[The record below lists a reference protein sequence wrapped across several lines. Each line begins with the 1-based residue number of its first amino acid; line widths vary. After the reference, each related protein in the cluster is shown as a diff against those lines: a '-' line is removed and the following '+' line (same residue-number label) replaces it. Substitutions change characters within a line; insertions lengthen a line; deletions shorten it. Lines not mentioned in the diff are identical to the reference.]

1 MNGQVVSLVDYNE
14 HEALRKKA
22 DKIYDIFYN
31 GDKLS
36 GFERDV
42 ERRYLAAKLEKL
54 NKYKKA
60 KTERYKVR
68 WTISDINRFQ
78 EHENYRMTDP
88 EFLAKAR
95 PEFSYFSMDESI
107 KHLYTYLDIRN
118 VGRIRRFWVWL
129 TEMRIYERSRHR
141 NQLQAK
147 VILQKLFQY
156 PDSWEFVN
164 QLEVEEDFHINHS
177 IVNMHIWLIITRL
190 RDFTKNKFAEDLGL
204 DLIDTFN
211 GFTRKEIYDLDV
223 MRKERKIDNIENY
236 LYAIRKNFDN
246 HFYINGKT
254 AENPYFKIDA
264 LVWSCIYHEKIPR
277 YSDKVYKMS
286 EYLIR
291 CFKFIKTLSFQEIEG
306 GNIDWNA
313 CRIPI
318 NYEDRVIKYNIPLS
332 EYEFK
337 REMNS
342 SYKVKK
348 YHYNYRWAEELTEE
362 NLKKT
367 FVNMVAHDRLYSG
380 NEKSVKKED
389 LDFDALKGEAKKEMI
404 FRLQQKLDEYGNLPT
419 DNDEF
424 FVDANKKQSV
434 LASQFEVWQKNMI
447 LPLSEQ
453 ISEQHERKKLRE
465 EVEKKQ
471 QGDPDNIF
479 DGDAYDPTAFLDLE
493 KYKKVRKEA
502 LKNTYTTEQIEKQ
515 NTQKRRIAELRKFE
529 KGESVDMRILKRKK
543 GMSKY
548 RAPVEDEVD
557 DVDDHIKMKKENK
570 SKLRFW

>member
-1 MNGQVVSLVDYNE
+1 MNGQVVSLGDYNE

-22 DKIYDIFYN
+22 DKIYDIFYH

-348 YHYNYRWAEELTEE
+348 YHYNYRWPEELTEE

-389 LDFDALKGEAKKEMI
+389 LDFDALEGEAKKEMI

-424 FVDANKKQSV
+424 FVDANKKQSM

-548 RAPVEDEVD
+548 RAPVEDEID
-557 DVDDHIKMKKENK
+557 DVHDHIKMKKENK